1 MEFLLLA
8 KVGMVIGTIVK
19 SGYVVAGGYFVKT
32 GLQYIEDYKNSVE
45 QEKAE
50 VK

>member
-8 KVGMVIGTIVK
+8 KVGVAIDWVVRAGYTIA
-19 SGYVVAGGYFVKT
+19 GIYVAKT
-32 GLQYIEDYKNSVE
+32 GVQYVKDYRHFVE

-50 VK
+50 VR